1 MNPEDF
7 DIPARFRRLNDD
19 AAEDHIG
26 PFFYCPTETGAEA
39 AFRPRGCNI
48 NGLGTVHGGVLM
60 TFIDYT
66 LCVAAVCHTRQPC
79 VTVTLNN
86 EFVGPAAEGAL
97 LLGNGEVTRVTRS
110 LVFTRGELRSDDDVV
125 LTASAVVK
133 RVRPPS

>member
-1 MNPEDF
+1 MNPQDYG
-7 DIPARFRRLNDD
+7 IPERFKRLNND

-26 PFFYCPTETGAEA
+26 PFFYCPTESGAEA
-39 AFRPRGCNI
+39 AFRPRAHNI

-66 LCVAAVCHTRQPC
+66 LCVAAVCQTRQPC

-86 EFVGPAAEGAL
+86 EFVGPGAEGAL
-97 LLGNGEVTRVTRS
+97 LIGLGEVTRTTRS
-110 LVFTRGELRSDDDVV
+110 LVFTRGEIRSGDKLV

-133 RVRPPS
+133 RIRQ